1 MKPHRAPS
9 LVGALLLRLTVPLL
23 VIVAA
28 TAALGGWWANRLAE
42 QTFDRWLLDS
52 ARSLAQQVR
61 FEGPRARLV
70 LGGEAESIL
79 AFDALDR
86 TYYSVRQGG
95 RLVAGHKDL
104 PMSSEAGDPL
114 YFDAQMQAQAVRVV
128 RLSVPNF
135 SKADGE
141 AAEVYIAETRLK
153 REEVRQDIQLMLI
166 PSGLLLLVTAAA
178 IVAAVRGTLAPVEAL
193 ANRWLAQSHQALDEV
208 DLRRVPRELQPLA
221 TALNRL
227 FARLREVLARERRFT
242 ANAAHQIRTPLAGL
256 QLGLARAAESPD
268 LATAQETIREL
279 KATTQRTARLVQQL
293 LALSRLEPEATA
305 RLAWRTVDLRDVVRD
320 VGQAYVQT
328 ALDRRV
334 QFELLLPAM
343 AIPIR
348 AEPDLLS
355 ECLGNLV
362 DNALRYASE
371 GGVLRL
377 EVGADPQ
384 QPWVQ
389 VDDAGPGIE
398 AHLRTAMLERFARGG
413 SGGSGGSGGPA
424 GSSAP
429 DGSGLGLSIAQ
440 DIAQLHGSALDLG
453 RSELG
458 GLRVRLAFAAV
469 QAIQA

>member
-1 MKPHRAPS
+1 MTPPKAPS
-9 LVGALLLRLTVPLL
+9 LVGNLLLRLTVPLL

-61 FEGPRARLV
+61 FEGTRARLN

-95 RLVAGHKDL
+95 RLLAGHTDL
-104 PMSSEAGDPL
+104 PASGQEGDPL
-114 YFDAQMQAQAVRVV
+114 YFDAQMQAQPVRVV
-128 RLSVPNF
+128 RLTVPNF
-135 SKADGE
+135 VATDGDP
-141 AAEVYIAETRLK
+141 AQVYIAETRLK
-153 REEVRQDIQLMLI
+153 REEVRRDIQLMLI
-166 PSGLLLLVTAAA
+166 PSGLLLLVTAGA

-208 DLRRVPRELQPLA
+208 DLKRVPRELQPLA
-221 TALNRL
+221 GALNRL

-256 QLGLARAAESPD
+256 QLGLARAAQAPD
-268 LATAQETIREL
+268 LATAQATIQEL
-279 KATTQRTARLVQQL
+279 QTTTQRTARLVQQL

-305 RLAWRTVDLRDVVRD
+305 RLAWRTVDLCDVARD

-334 QFELLLPAM
+334 QFDLILPPSPV
-343 AIPIR
+343 PIR

-362 DNALRYASE
+362 DNALRYAAQ
-371 GGVLRL
+371 GGALTI
-377 EVGADPQ
+377 EVTPSPTGPSI
-384 QPWVQ
+384 Q

-398 AHLRTAMLERFARGG
+398 SSQHAAMLERFVRGG
-413 SGGSGGSGGPA
+413 A
-424 GSSAP
+424 AQQ
-429 DGSGLGLSIAQ
+429 DGTGLGLAIAQ
-440 DIAQLHGSALDLG
+440 EIAQLHGSALELG
-453 RSELG
+453 PSDLG
-458 GLRVRLAFAAV
+458 GLRVRLNFKAPN
-469 QAIQA
+469 

>member
-1 MKPHRAPS
+1 MKAAAAPS

-28 TAALGGWWANRLAE
+28 TAALGGWWAHRLAE

-52 ARSLAQQVR
+52 ARSLAQQVG
-61 FEGPRARLV
+61 FSGPSARLS

-79 AFDALDR
+79 AFDVLDR

-95 RLVAGHKDL
+95 RLVAGHRDL
-104 PMSSEAGDPL
+104 PASSEAGDPL
-114 YFDAQMQAQAVRVV
+114 YYDAQMHGQAVRVV
-128 RLSVPNF
+128 RMSVPLG
-135 SKADGE
+135 SPTG
-141 AAEVYIAETRLK
+141 AEDVHVYIAETRLK

-178 IVAAVRGTLAPVEAL
+178 IMAAVRGTLAPVEAL

-208 DLRRVPRELQPLA
+208 DPRGVPRELQPLA
-221 TALNRL
+221 SALNGL

-256 QLGLARAAESPD
+256 QLGLARAAEAPD
-268 LATAQETIREL
+268 LGTSQATIGEL
-279 KATTQRTARLVQQL
+279 KALTQRTARLVQQL

-328 ALDRRV
+328 ALDGRV
-334 QFELLLPAM
+334 QFDLLLPAT

-362 DNALRYASE
+362 DNALRYASH

-377 EVGADPQ
+377 EVGSSPQ

-413 SGGSGGSGGPA
+413 SGGSA

-440 DIAQLHGSALDLG
+440 DIAHLHGSALELG
-453 RSELG
+453 RSDLG
-458 GLRVRLAFAAV
+458 GLRVRLSFAAA
-469 QAIQA
+469 QA

>member
-1 MKPHRAPS
+1 MTTPHAPS
-9 LVGALLLRLTVPLL
+9 LVGNLLLRLTIPLL

-28 TAALGGWWANRLAE
+28 TAALGGWWASRMDE

-61 FEGPRARLV
+61 FEGTRARLN

-95 RLVAGHKDL
+95 RLLAGHSDL
-104 PMSSEAGDPL
+104 PTSNLEGDTL
-114 YFDAQMQAQAVRVV
+114 FFNAQMQAQPVRVV
-128 RLSVPNF
+128 RLTVPNF
-135 SKADGE
+135 TSSEGE
-141 AAEVYIAETRLK
+141 SAQVYIAETRLK
-153 REEVRQDIQLMLI
+153 REEVRRDIQLMLI

-178 IVAAVRGTLAPVEAL
+178 IIAAVRGTLAPVEAL
-193 ANRWLAQSHQALDEV
+193 ANRWLAQSHEALDEV
-208 DLRRVPRELQPLA
+208 DLKRVPRELQPLA

-256 QLGLARAAESPD
+256 QLGLARAAQAQD
-268 LATAQETIREL
+268 LGTAQATIQEL
-279 KATTQRTARLVQQL
+279 QTTTQRTARLVQQL

-305 RLAWRTVDLRDVVRD
+305 RMAWRTVDLCDVARD
-320 VGQAYVQT
+320 VGQAYLQT

-334 QFELLLPAM
+334 QFDLILPSSPAL
-343 AIPIR
+343 IR

-362 DNALRYASE
+362 DNALRYASQ
-371 GGVLRL
+371 GGALRI
-377 EVGADPQ
+377 EVTVSATET
-384 QPWVQ
+384 VIQ

-398 AHLRTAMLERFARGG
+398 AHQRAAMLERFARGN
-413 SGGSGGSGGPA
+413 
-424 GSSAP
+424 SAQQ
-429 DGSGLGLSIAQ
+429 DGTGLGLAIAQ
-440 DIAQLHGSALDLG
+440 EIAQLHGSTLDLDH
-453 RSELG
+453 SELG
-458 GLRVRLAFAAV
+458 GLSVRLSFQPAS
-469 QAIQA
+469 